1 MSVGAP
7 AAGPH
12 PAVRSEGG
20 VVPRLCAGTRLIGP
34 YEGSGFREPH
44 YLVARA
50 DQRVVHLPRLLFLVV
65 ESIDGRRDVS
75 DVADRVSAAFGRRL
89 TVDGLQHVMD
99 TKLRPLGLV
108 EAPAATAATVSH
120 DTPLLALRL
129 HRVLL
134 PAGAVRALGRLL
146 APLFAPVAVVAVLA
160 AAVAMDGWLLLGQDI
175 TAALRAVALDP
186 PLILVT
192 LGLLLASTLFHEL
205 GHAAGC
211 TYGGGRPG
219 VIGMG
224 VYLVVPAF
232 YTNVTDA
239 YRLDRRGRLRT
250 DLGGLYFNAVFL
262 LGLGAAYAATGWA
275 PLLVVVALTNLE
287 MLQQLLPVVRLD
299 GYFIL
304 ADLVGVPDLFG
315 RVRPIMSGLL
325 PGRDVHP
332 AVRELRPRARVVV
345 TGWVLV
351 VVPLLVTGLG
361 LLLWR
366 LPALLVTTVDSARAQ
381 WTLARAAAGAGAY
394 AEVVLAAVSLLLLA
408 VPLAGLL
415 ALGGHLVVRAIG
427 PPSGDP
433 APRHASRPGKALMD
447 SLTRTPNRPGLTLP
461 TTGSAEPGR
470 PRFTAASF
478 TEELFL
484 RRRSRPPAKGWRRLL
499 YRLSLGRVNVGPSRA
514 EQRELE
520 LVARARTPVRGSRR
534 VVVLSRKGGAGKTT
548 TTLMLGHTFARQ
560 RGDRVVALDAN
571 PDAGSLANRLRRET
585 DATVTTLLHDREL
598 IDRYADIRGYTSQAM
613 TRLEVIASDDDPR
626 ISQALGEADY
636 RQVIDLLDRHYNL
649 VLVDTGTGILDD
661 AIQGILKEADQLVLV
676 MPPALDG
683 ARVAAATLD
692 WLDAHGYD
700 WLVRGSVAVIN
711 GVRGGE
717 LVELERVEEH
727 FSDRCVAT
735 VRIPW
740 DSTLEAGAL
749 TSLGELRPATRA
761 AYLQLAALVADGF
774 REPTER
780 GRRS

>member
-20 VVPRLCAGTRLIGP
+20 EVPRLCAGTRLIGP

-108 EAPAATAATVSH
+108 EAPAATAAAVSH

-134 PAGAVRALGRLL
+134 PAGAVRALGRLF

-160 AAVAMDGWLLLGQDI
+160 AAVAMDGWLLLGHDI

-381 WTLARAAAGAGAY
+381 WTLARAAAGSGAY
-394 AEVVLAAVSLLLLA
+394 AEVVLAAVSL
-408 VPLAGLL
+408 
-415 ALGGHLVVRAIG
+415 
-427 PPSGDP
+427 
-433 APRHASRPGKALMD
+433 
-447 SLTRTPNRPGLTLP
+447 
-461 TTGSAEPGR
+461 
-470 PRFTAASF
+470 
-478 TEELFL
+478 
-484 RRRSRPPAKGWRRLL
+484 
-499 YRLSLGRVNVGPSRA
+499 
-514 EQRELE
+514 
-520 LVARARTPVRGSRR
+520 
-534 VVVLSRKGGAGKTT
+534 
-548 TTLMLGHTFARQ
+548 
-560 RGDRVVALDAN
+560 
-571 PDAGSLANRLRRET
+571 
-585 DATVTTLLHDREL
+585 
-598 IDRYADIRGYTSQAM
+598 
-613 TRLEVIASDDDPR
+613 
-626 ISQALGEADY
+626 
-636 RQVIDLLDRHYNL
+636 
-649 VLVDTGTGILDD
+649 
-661 AIQGILKEADQLVLV
+661 
-676 MPPALDG
+676 
-683 ARVAAATLD
+683 
-692 WLDAHGYD
+692 
-700 WLVRGSVAVIN
+700 
-711 GVRGGE
+711 
-717 LVELERVEEH
+717 
-727 FSDRCVAT
+727 
-735 VRIPW
+735 
-740 DSTLEAGAL
+740 
-749 TSLGELRPATRA
+749 
-761 AYLQLAALVADGF
+761 
-774 REPTER
+774 
-780 GRRS
+780 